1 MNKVIKR
8 LTKIDMRKIDDLKNS
23 GIYLEFDEN
32 NVLNARAIIFG
43 PEETIYTGSILYFDI
58 NFPLDYPFSPLKI
71 KYISNGNNIRI
82 HPNIYTCGKVC
93 LSILGTWP
101 GPQWTSIMDV
111 SCVLLSI
118 KSLLDNNPLY
128 NEPGFTPKNIEHTK
142 ISKNY
147 NDIIQHN
154 CIYRLYNKNSKNIP
168 ENFKIFEPII
178 NKHFKDNNN
187 YINSVIE
194 KNKNIKKRIEIPL
207 YRISDYI
214 EYNRL

>member
-8 LTKIDMRKIDDLKNS
+8 LTKIDMRKIDDLKKS
-23 GIYLEFDEN
+23 GIHLEFDEN

-43 PEETIYTGSILYFDI
+43 PDETIYTGSVLYFDI
-58 NFPLDYPFSPLKI
+58 NFPLNYPFSPLKI
-71 KYISNGNNIRI
+71 TYISNGNNIRI

-128 NEPGFTPKNIEHTK
+128 NEPGFTPQNVEHTK

-147 NDIIQHN
+147 NDIILHN
-154 CIYRLYNKNSKNIP
+154 CVYRLYNINSKHIP
-168 ENFKIFEPII
+168 EKFKNFKSII
-178 NKHFKDNNN
+178 NEHYDNTKN
-187 YINSVIE
+187 YIDDIID
-194 KNKNIKKRIEIPL
+194 KNKNIKKRIDIPL
-207 YRISDYI
+207 YRIYHHI
-214 EYNRL
+214 EYTRL